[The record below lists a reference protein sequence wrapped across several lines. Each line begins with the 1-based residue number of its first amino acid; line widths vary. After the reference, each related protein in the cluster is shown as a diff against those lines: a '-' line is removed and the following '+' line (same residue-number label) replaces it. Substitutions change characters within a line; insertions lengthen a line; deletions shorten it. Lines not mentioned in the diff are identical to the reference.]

1 VKRSLIALATLVVST
16 TLYLPAQPVGA
27 QAYAPGQAVEVD
39 ITGINNWEGGTV
51 VPFLPGDS
59 QDGYQVRVKVPRYS
73 LYPDGFMVQKIH
85 MRPGAAA
92 AAPPAAQPQ
101 QQQQPQQQPAQ
112 GNVAAA
118 PANQIPQTWE
128 PVHNPRPAPN
138 PWAAQPAQQAPNQGQ
153 ANQGQAN
160 QGQAKQGQ
168 AKQGKFNA
176 GDRVEI
182 DKAKINSWELATV
195 LPFEGN
201 DPRDGSFYRIRI
213 DGYTTTPHG
222 MLVPVETLR
231 AAAGGG
237 GAKLTNHK
245 IGDRVD
251 AQSNGKWYSA
261 TIVEKRGID
270 EYKVHYDGW
279 DAKWDEWVDPARLKG
294 LGQGGP
300 ARGDRNPVG
309 GGMQKA
315 STTDAGMK
323 PQMNNGVPNIPGT
336 GWDMMSIGKHGEA
349 PSVAQ
354 SFAQSFAFSKDGRWS
369 VARYGLAAG
378 QMGTYKIQG
387 NRLIMTNSL
396 NGEIFGNYAM
406 NWKAGENLME
416 LDDGK
421 WILRLKHVSNNA
433 YGGK

>member
-1 VKRSLIALATLVVST
+1 MKKSHSVFAVYAALAALNFT
-16 TLYLPAQPVGA
+16 AQPLFA
-27 QAYAPGQAVEVD
+27 QEYAPGQGVEVD
-39 ITGINNWEGGTV
+39 ISGINSWEAGTV
-51 VPFLPGDS
+51 IPFLPGDS

-85 MRPGAAA
+85 MRPAAAPA
-92 AAPPAAQPQ
+92 AAPPQQQQAPAAAQP
-101 QQQQPQQQPAQ
+101 
-112 GNVAAA
+112 
-118 PANQIPQTWE
+118 NQIPQTWE
-128 PVHNPRPAPN
+128 PIHNPRPALN
-138 PWAAQPAQQAPNQGQ
+138 PTQGL
-153 ANQGQAN
+153 AGHN
-160 QGQAKQGQ
+160 
-168 AKQGKFNA
+168 KFNA

-182 DKAKINSWELATV
+182 DKAKINSWEAATV

-237 GAKLTNHK
+237 AAKLANYNV
-245 IGDRVD
+245 GQRVD
-251 AQSNGKWYSA
+251 AQSNGRWYGA
-261 TIVEKRGID
+261 TVVEKRGID

-279 DAKWDEWVDPARLKG
+279 DAKWDEWVDPSRIKGAG
-294 LGQGGP
+294 LGGP
-300 ARGDRNPVG
+300 VRGDFA
-309 GGMQKA
+309 KA
-315 STTDAGMK
+315 AKADAGTRPK
-323 PQMNNGVPNIPGT
+323 FTNGLPTIPGT

-349 PSVAQ
+349 PSVAK
-354 SFAQSFAFSKDGRWS
+354 SFAQSFSFSKDGRWS

-378 QMGTYKIQG
+378 QMGTYKVQG
-387 NRLIMTNSL
+387 NRLILTNSL

-406 NWKAGENLME
+406 SWNASDNMME

-421 WILRLKHVSNNA
+421 WIMRMKHVSDNA

>member
-1 VKRSLIALATLVVST
+1 MRKSLLGLSAVVTMAAMSVT
-16 TLYLPAQPVGA
+16 AQFAGA
-27 QAYAPGQAVEVD
+27 QEYAPGQAVEVD
-39 ITGINNWEGGTV
+39 ISGINHWEGGTV

-92 AAPPAAQPQ
+92 PAAVPVANAGPGAAPNGGIPLGAINGGPGA
-101 QQQQPQQQPAQ
+101 
-112 GNVAAA
+112 
-118 PANQIPQTWE
+118 ANQVQRGWE
-128 PVHNPRPAPN
+128 PIHNPRPWENQAP
-138 PWAAQPAQQAPNQGQ
+138 AQPVHQAPAQQAQAPGQ
-153 ANQGQAN
+153 AR
-160 QGQAKQGQ
+160 
-168 AKQGKFNA
+168 QGKFGP

-182 DKAKINSWELATV
+182 DKAKINSWEGATV

-237 GAKLTNHK
+237 GPRHAARNV
-245 IGDRVD
+245 GDRVD
-251 AQSNGKWYSA
+251 AKSNGKWYQA

-279 DAKWDEWVDPARLKG
+279 DAKWDEWVDPTRITG
-294 LGQGGP
+294 IGQGGP
-300 ARGDRNPVG
+300 ARGDGNPVG

-315 STTDAGMK
+315 ARADGGMT
-323 PQMNNGVPNIPGT
+323 PQLVGGVPKIPGT

-349 PSVAQ
+349 PSVAK
-354 SFAQSFAFSKDGRWS
+354 SFAQSFSFSKDGRWS

-378 QMGTYKIQG
+378 QMGTYKVQG

-406 NWKAGENLME
+406 TWKAGENMME

-421 WILRLKHVSNNA
+421 WVLRMKHVSNNA
-433 YGGK
+433 YGEK